1 MSMSGQ
7 RRLELE
13 RQRREE
19 LRLEQVRRECQALAA
34 ACEAAVHGVEDLA
47 VQQIAGREL
56 GALAARLRQVGAG
69 IQAQPDASIA
79 SLAGVQAE
87 IQGCIARAEAGARAW
102 SDAQVAAVAQ
112 AREAE
117 QRAKAVAEAEGSV
130 AAEHSQRA
138 VALAREARRAAE
150 AGSGDAAAR
159 LERACAQ
166 TARARDEAHDE
177 RVRREVAR
185 ALVRTL
191 RAQGFQ
197 LVGPRQKDGLVVLE
211 GRQASGRKARFS
223 IAVDGRM
230 AFDLDGYEGRACA
243 EDMEK
248 VEATLRDRF
257 GVALGPPQ
265 VTWKNPDRIS
275 RGAKDL
281 PGGAPR
287 RKGV

>member
-13 RQRREE
+13 RERLEE
-19 LRLEQVRRECQALAA
+19 LRLDQVRRECTALAA
-34 ACEAAVHGVEDLA
+34 VCEAAVHGVEDLA

-56 GALAARLRQVGAG
+56 GALAAQLRQVGAG
-69 IQAQPDASIA
+69 IQARPDASLE
-79 SLAGVQAE
+79 SLGEVQAG
-87 IQGCIARAEAGARAW
+87 IQGCIARAEASARSW
-102 SDAQVAAVAQ
+102 SEAQAAAVAQ
-112 AREAE
+112 ARDAE
-117 QRAKAVAEAEGSV
+117 QRAQAVADAEGPV
-130 AAEHSQRA
+130 AAEHSERA
-138 VALAREARRAAE
+138 VVVARAAREAAE
-150 AGSGDAAAR
+150 AGSDDAGER
-159 LERACAQ
+159 LEQ
-166 TARARDEAHDE
+166 ARAETERARAEAHDE

-197 LVGPRQKDGLVVLE
+197 LVGPRQKGGLVVLE

-223 IAVDGRM
+223 IALDGRM

-265 VTWKNPDRIS
+265 VTWKNPERIS
-275 RGAKDL
+275 KGAKDL
-281 PGGAPR
+281 PSGTPR